1 MTALTYA
8 GAVYPWQC
16 DHMGHMNVTGYVA
29 KFDEA
34 TWAFFLSIGLT
45 PAVLRGD
52 VLGMAALEQRITYK
66 RELMPG
72 DVVEISTRL
81 VELREKTVR
90 FVHTMCN
97 RETGELAAECE
108 LIAAC
113 LDKAARKAR
122 PFPRAIAERARAVQA
137 EVAP

>member
-1 MTALTYA
+1 MITYA

-16 DHMGHMNVTGYVA
+16 DHMGHMNVTAYVG

-45 PAVLRGD
+45 PALLRGGAI
-52 VLGMAALEQRITYK
+52 GMAALEQRLTYK

-72 DVVEISTRL
+72 DVVEITTRL
-81 VELREKTVR
+81 VELREKTIR
-90 FVHTMCN
+90 FVHTMKN
-97 RETGELAAECE
+97 RQSGEIAAECE
-108 LIAAC
+108 LVAAC

-122 PFPRAIAERARAVQA
+122 AFPAEIAERAHAMQTEA
-137 EVAP
+137 AP